1 MRKESKACAHVNL
14 QKKIKNHNACSVS
27 LLLYN
32 NDETTHYG
40 KLKEKNV
47 SDAGDIVWEVNMKK
61 ILIHPII
68 IIFTWK

>member
-1 MRKESKACAHVNL
+1 MSIY
-14 QKKIKNHNACSVS
+14 KKRRNITTPVS

-47 SDAGDIVWEVNMKK
+47 SDAGDIVWEVYTKQK
-61 ILIHPII
+61 II
-68 IIFTWK
+68 ILLLSFSLGNK